1 MPKDWDEGNK
11 RIEGIFGQIG
21 LGNQDPEKL
30 SEFLD
35 EFEKAMNTAEQT
47 GRRTGLKFKDVIEN
61 IEEAPAG
68 ENVEVSEEGEEPGK
82 KF

>member
-47 GRRTGLKFKDVIEN
+47 GKRTGLKFKDVIDQASAKETL
-61 IEEAPAG
+61 EE
-68 ENVEVSEEGEEPGK
+68 ENVEVVEDEEKSG
-82 KF
+82 

>member
-30 SEFLD
+30 AEFVD
-35 EFEKAMNTAEQT
+35 DFEKAMNTAEQSKK
-47 GRRTGLKFKDVIEN
+47 RTGLKFKDVMD
-61 IEEAPAG
+61 EAEANKTPDV
-68 ENVEVSEEGEEPGK
+68 ENVEVSEDEKE
-82 KF
+82 

>member
-35 EFEKAMNTAEQT
+35 DFEKAMNTAEQSKK
-47 GRRTGLKFKDVIEN
+47 RTGLKFKDAMD
-61 IEEAPAG
+61 EAEAKETPDG
-68 ENVEVSEEGEEPGK
+68 ENVEVLEDEKE
-82 KF
+82 

>member
-30 SEFLD
+30 AEFVD
-35 EFEKAMNTAEQT
+35 DFEKAMNTAEQSGKKT
-47 GRRTGLKFKDVIEN
+47 GVKFKDVMDQA
-61 IEEAPAG
+61 EANETPDVV
-68 ENVEVSEEGEEPGK
+68 NVEVSDEEKE
-82 KF
+82 